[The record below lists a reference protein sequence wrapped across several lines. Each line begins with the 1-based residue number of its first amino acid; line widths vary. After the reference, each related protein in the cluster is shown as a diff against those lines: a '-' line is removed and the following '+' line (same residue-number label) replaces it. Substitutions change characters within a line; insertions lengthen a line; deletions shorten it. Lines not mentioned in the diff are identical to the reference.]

1 MAGMRMATP
10 LLALKQGYSAM
21 AVGALLALFALTQ
34 VFLALPAGR
43 YADRHGLKKP
53 LRISVVVAC
62 VGASLSA
69 LWPIFPVMCL
79 SALATGGATGMAVIA
94 LQRHVGRMAHNPAEL
109 RVAFSWLSIGP
120 AISNFLGPVLA
131 GLLIDF
137 AGPEAAHIHGFQ
149 WAFLLM
155 ALLPL
160 GTWFWVRL
168 AKELHAPKALD
179 NAAPRRALDL
189 LAEPMMRRLLG
200 VNWLL
205 SSCWDVHTFVV
216 PLLGHERGLSASVIG
231 SILGAFAVGLYLEG
245 QPFSPAKLKLIN
257 WHKWA
262 GVTILALSVLRLL
275 WRVTHRPPA
284 LPAAIQAAMPRWQHL
299 AHHGTHHLM
308 YLLFFAVPLI
318 GWAYSSAAGFPIVL
332 FGVLPLPDFVPV
344 SPELAEF
351 IKPWHELSAVAML
364 LLAGK
369 DALAQGMKADTAKDV
384 GILVPAD
391 SEELHDRPLIVDVI
405 QELNPMSGQQTN
417 RIKGYSQATS
427 TPAPKAKPAAPSGFA
442 TGKVAPAA
450 PWAARK

>member
-1 MAGMRMATP
+1 MKRELTRLIAGQICLHACMAGMRMATP

-168 AKELHAPKALD
+168 AKELHAPKAVD

-216 PLLGHERGLSASVIG
+216 PVLGHERGYSASVVG
-231 SILGAFAVGLYLEG
+231 TILGAFAIAAAFIRVCLPFISRHVKEHQIITGAMVSTALLFGAYPFMPSPWAMGVCSVLLGLVLGTVQPMIMSTLHQITPQHRQGEALGLRLMTINASSVLMPILFGTAGAVAGVGPVFWVVGAAVGLG
-245 QPFSPAKLKLIN
+245 ARSA
-257 WHKWA
+257 WR
-262 GVTILALSVLRLL
+262 LR
-275 WRVTHRPPA
+275 
-284 LPAAIQAAMPRWQHL
+284 
-299 AHHGTHHLM
+299 
-308 YLLFFAVPLI
+308 
-318 GWAYSSAAGFPIVL
+318 SA
-332 FGVLPLPDFVPV
+332 
-344 SPELAEF
+344 
-351 IKPWHELSAVAML
+351 
-364 LLAGK
+364 
-369 DALAQGMKADTAKDV
+369 
-384 GILVPAD
+384 
-391 SEELHDRPLIVDVI
+391 
-405 QELNPMSGQQTN
+405 
-417 RIKGYSQATS
+417 
-427 TPAPKAKPAAPSGFA
+427 
-442 TGKVAPAA
+442 
-450 PWAARK
+450 